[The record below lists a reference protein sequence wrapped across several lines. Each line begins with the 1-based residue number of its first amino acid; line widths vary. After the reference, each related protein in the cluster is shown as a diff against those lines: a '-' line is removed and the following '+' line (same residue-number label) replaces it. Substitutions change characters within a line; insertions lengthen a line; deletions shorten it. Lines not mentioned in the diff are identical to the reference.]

1 MEVEYIGLAVL
12 LLLSGVFS
20 GTETAYTS
28 LSLMQIHELGIKYG
42 KKGELAQRLLQ
53 RPDRLLT
60 TVLIGNNL
68 VNIAASA
75 IASAITIRLFGNAAL
90 GAMTGVLTLFVLI
103 FGEVTPKQIAI
114 VRNEPIACAMAPV
127 VFALSVALGPV
138 VWIVGSAS
146 IVVTRLTGPS
156 NGQAPTRE
164 GILHVIG
171 HASTLGVIENF
182 KYHMVRNVFR
192 FSEVTVQAVMTHR
205 TRVFS
210 LNKTL
215 SVEQALPQI
224 VAAGFSRVPVYDDN
238 PEEIVG
244 IVLLKNVLDKT
255 VEGKQSTQL
264 KEIMVEP
271 IYVAENRRIHRML
284 QHFRKSGLNI
294 AIVRDEYGGLAGI
307 VTLEDVI
314 EEILGEIYDEHEE
327 QEREKI
333 IPIGDGGFLLAG
345 DLPLYIANDTLGTGF
360 VGGESA
366 QTIGGYLSEYTGR
379 IPHRNDRIQTEHG
392 EFIVQTMQRKRIV
405 SVHFNPGPKST

>member
-1 MEVEYIGLAVL
+1 MEAEYLGLGLL

-20 GTETAYTS
+20 GTETAFTS
-28 LSLMQIHELGIKYG
+28 LSLMQIHSLKTKFG
-42 KKGELAQRLLQ
+42 KNGEIAQRLLE

-90 GAMTGVLTLFVLI
+90 GAMTGVLTLFILI

-114 VRNEPIACAMAPV
+114 VHNEYIASVTAPAILV
-127 VFALSVALGPV
+127 LSVALRPV

-146 IVVTRLTGPS
+146 YLVTRLSGPS
-156 NGQAPTRE
+156 DGNTPTRE

-171 HASTLGVIENF
+171 HASTLGVIENY
-182 KYHMVRNVFR
+182 KYHMVKNVFR
-192 FSEVTVQAVMTHR
+192 FSDVTVQAVMTHR

-210 LNKTL
+210 LNQSL
-215 SVEQALPQI
+215 SIDQALPEI
-224 VAAGFSRVPVYDDN
+224 VGAGYSRIPIYADN

-244 IVLLKNVLDKT
+244 IVLLKDVLDLT
-255 VEGKQSTQL
+255 VAGNRSTRLKQ
-264 KEIMVEP
+264 IMVDP
-271 IYVAENRRIHRML
+271 IYVPENRRIHRML
-284 QHFRKSGLNI
+284 QQFRKSGLNI
-294 AIVRDEYGGLAGI
+294 AVVRDEYGGLAGI

-333 IPIGDGGFLLAG
+333 VKLPDGNYLIAA
-345 DLPLYIANDTLGTGF
+345 DLPLYLANDTLGTQF
-360 VGGESA
+360 ETGGSA
-366 QTIGGYLSEYTGR
+366 QTVGGYLTEFTGR
-379 IPHRNDRIQTEHG
+379 IPHKDDTISTTHG
-392 EFIVQTMQRKRIV
+392 EFVVLSMQKKRIV
-405 SVHFNPGPKST
+405 SVQFRPATPD

>member
-1 MEVEYIGLAVL
+1 METEYLGLGVL

-20 GTETAYTS
+20 GTETAFTS
-28 LSLMQIHELGIKYG
+28 LSLMQIHSLQTKYG
-42 KKGELAQRLLQ
+42 KRGEIAQRLLE

-90 GAMTGVLTLFVLI
+90 GAMTGVLTLFILI

-114 VRNEPIACAMAPV
+114 VHNEYIACVSAPAI
-127 VFALSVALGPV
+127 FALSIALRPV

-146 IVVTRLTGPS
+146 FVVTRLSGPS
-156 NGQAPTRE
+156 DGNTPTRE

-171 HASTLGVIENF
+171 HASTLGVIENY
-182 KYHMVRNVFR
+182 KYHMVKNVFR
-192 FSEVTVQAVMTHR
+192 FSDVTVQAVMSHR

-210 LNKTL
+210 LNQSLTID
-215 SVEQALPQI
+215 QALPEI
-224 VAAGFSRVPVYDDN
+224 VGAGYSRIPVYADN

-244 IVLLKNVLDKT
+244 IVLLKDVLDLT
-255 VEGKQSTQL
+255 VAGDRSTRL
-264 KEIMVEP
+264 KRIMVDP
-271 IYVAENRRIHRML
+271 IYVPENRRIHRML
-284 QHFRKSGLNI
+284 QQFRKSGLNI

-333 IPIGDGGFLLAG
+333 VKLPDGNYLLAA
-345 DLPLYIANDTLGTGF
+345 DLPLYLANDKLGTQF
-360 VGGESA
+360 ETGGSA
-366 QTIGGYLSEYTGR
+366 QTIGGYLTEYTGR
-379 IPHRNDRIQTEHG
+379 IPQKDDTISTAHG
-392 EFIVQTMQRKRIV
+392 EFVVLSMQKKRIV
-405 SVHFNPGPKST
+405 SVQFHPATQD